1 MKFEIL
7 ITAVS
12 ITSLCISIFTLRMRK
27 VELSAIEK
35 IMRHRVEDK
44 QRDSM
49 IHSGSKDRMESVEDK
64 VKQIRSDVAEL
75 ENRLDV
81 GEDGYWKDKL
91 DKTITVRD
99 VIKLIN
105 GR

>member
-7 ITAVS
+7 MTAIS
-12 ITSLCISIFTLRMRK
+12 ITSLCISIFALRMRK
-27 VELSAIEK
+27 VELGAIEK
-35 IMRHRVEDK
+35 IMRHSVEDK
-44 QRDSM
+44 QRDTM
-49 IHSGSKDRMESVEDK
+49 IHSGLKDRRESVEGR

-75 ENRLDV
+75 ENRINV

-91 DKTITVRD
+91 DKTITVRE

>member
-7 ITAVS
+7 MTAVS
-12 ITSLCISIFTLRMRK
+12 ITSLCISIFTLRIRK
-27 VELSAIEK
+27 AELSAIEK
-35 IMRHRVEDK
+35 IMRHSVEDK

-49 IHSGSKDRMESVEDK
+49 IHSGLKDRMESVESRA
-64 VKQIRSDVAEL
+64 KQIRSDVAKL
-75 ENRLDV
+75 ENRIDV
-81 GEDGYWKDKL
+81 GEDGYWRDKL